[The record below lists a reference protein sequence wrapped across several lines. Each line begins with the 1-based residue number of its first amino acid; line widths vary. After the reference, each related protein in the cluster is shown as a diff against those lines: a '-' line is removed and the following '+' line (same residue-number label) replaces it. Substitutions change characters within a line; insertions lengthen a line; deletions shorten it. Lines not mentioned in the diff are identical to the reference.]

1 MLWFRSPSSCPIKCY
16 LSPSISLQDLPCYHP
31 HEQFVDDR
39 NMKVKK
45 PSPGKGHAK
54 SQKWKNV
61 KGKRCRP
68 PITSS
73 ELNTSPVMAVM
84 ATEHKASVNKKPSV
98 KRLKN
103 KAKSVSESKI
113 SSSQSTFKKPHPE
126 ANGNS
131 LFTMD
136 ESEDLDDWREYSQSI
151 HENGMETSEEKE
163 DVKPGRLEGESLHY
177 CAERNHRNNQAVLVM
192 QKDQV
197 CSRMLSQTSPHQ
209 TWDSFNPL
217 LRFSCRRCV
226 LEGSALWPVFTAV

>member
-1 MLWFRSPSSCPIKCY
+1 MLLVSLF
-16 LSPSISLQDLPCYHP
+16 ISLQDLHRYNS
-31 HEQFVDDR
+31 HEQFVDER

-68 PITSS
+68 PITST

-84 ATEHKASVNKKPSV
+84 ATEHKASLNKKPSV

-113 SSSQSTFKKPHPE
+113 SSSQSALQKPHTE

-131 LFTMD
+131 FIMD
-136 ESEDLDDWREYSQSI
+136 ESEDLDDWRKYSRSI
-151 HENGMETSEEKE
+151 HENGTETSEEKP
-163 DVKPGRLEGESLHY
+163 DLRPGRLEGESLHH
-177 CAERNHRNNQAVLVM
+177 CAERNHRKNQAVLVM

-197 CSRMLSQTSPHQ
+197 RSRML
-209 TWDSFNPL
+209 
-217 LRFSCRRCV
+217 
-226 LEGSALWPVFTAV
+226 G